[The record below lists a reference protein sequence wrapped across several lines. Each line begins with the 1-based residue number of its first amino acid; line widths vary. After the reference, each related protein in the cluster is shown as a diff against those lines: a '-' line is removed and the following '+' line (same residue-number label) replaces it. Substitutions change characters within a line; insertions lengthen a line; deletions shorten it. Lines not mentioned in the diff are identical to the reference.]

1 MCKGSHRLKK
11 NVFLMKSFHKRGVFI
26 LLFRNLKVQNGIF
39 WARIECLDVSDN
51 SVIGWFLASILLKI
65 WILNDLR
72 CFVAFWFCRE
82 IYGKKIWIRISQIQ
96 YGGGVTILWKFFI
109 KFRYFLNDGFPKAQ
123 HMIRNACNKM
133 TNPIDSY
140 TENHFLSFIEIS
152 EQNGYLCGSHSGPL
166 WLSLHYAAL
175 HCN

>member
-1 MCKGSHRLKK
+1 M
-11 NVFLMKSFHKRGVFI
+11 
-26 LLFRNLKVQNGIF
+26 F

-96 YGGGVTILWKFFI
+96 YGGGGLHFVKVFHKIPVFFKRWLPLDVFDWWWFVVTLTIMKILVRLIATRRAQIKVRAPEKRQKQRRASAFGKLWKCSPARTW
-109 KFRYFLNDGFPKAQ
+109 KLWKRDSVWTDDDRCQQ
-123 HMIRNACNKM
+123 H
-133 TNPIDSY
+133 
-140 TENHFLSFIEIS
+140 
-152 EQNGYLCGSHSGPL
+152 
-166 WLSLHYAAL
+166 
-175 HCN
+175 